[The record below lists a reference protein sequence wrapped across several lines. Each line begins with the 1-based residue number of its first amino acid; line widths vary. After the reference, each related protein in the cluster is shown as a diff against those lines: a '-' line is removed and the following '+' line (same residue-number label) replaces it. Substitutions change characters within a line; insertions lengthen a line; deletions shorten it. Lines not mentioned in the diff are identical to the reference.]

1 MNLVPRVF
9 CDQKLGATSTQC
21 GFGIAANLEI
31 LNSALDRG
39 LNFNLELLQNNKFRQ
54 FEIGFSSQNLMFA
67 NGDTKTTAKIAE
79 NGKLGLQQLFK
90 WDF

>member
-1 MNLVPRVF
+1 M
-9 CDQKLGATSTQC
+9 QC

-31 LNSALDRG
+31 LNSVLDRG
-39 LNFNLELLQNNKFRQ
+39 LNLNFELAQNERFRQ
-54 FEIGFSSQNLMFA
+54 FEIGFSSQNLIFA
-67 NGDTKTTAKIAE
+67 NGDTRTTAEIAE